1 MQLPPATRCGTI
13 VLAGRPNVGK
23 STLLNTLVGTD
34 LAITSPKPQ
43 STRQPVVGIRTEGS
57 VQLVVIDPPGLLEPH
72 YLLQRTMVDEAVEV
86 VRQADAIL
94 HLERADE
101 AHGPP
106 LTSLLPSGAVGPRPV
121 ATVVTA
127 IDLVEAPQRPPSE
140 GPTFYVNARV
150 GDGLKDLV
158 SWCAAHV
165 PVAPFRYDRDDV
177 SNQPVRFFVE
187 EFVREAAFD
196 LLQQEIPYS
205 VAARVDEFREGSDP
219 LYIRVTVFVERAS
232 QQGMVIGEGGRTI
245 KRLGGAARQRI
256 ESLLGQQVYLDLWV
270 KVLPRWRKSP
280 ELLRRLGFRV
290 PTVRSL

>member
-23 STLLNTLVGTD
+23 STLLNALVGTD

-86 VRQADAIL
+86 VRQADAVL

-101 AHGPP
+101 TPGPP
-106 LTSLLPSGAVGPRPV
+106 LASLLPSGAVGPRPV

-127 IDLVEAPQRPPSE
+127 IDLVEQPHRPRSE
-140 GPTFYVNARV
+140 GPTFYVNARA
-150 GDGLKDLV
+150 GDGLGDLV

-165 PVAPFRYDRDDV
+165 PVAPFRYDPDDV
-177 SNQPVRFFVE
+177 SSQPVRFFVE

-205 VAARVDEFREGSDP
+205 VAARVDEFREGSNP

-232 QQGMVIGEGGRTI
+232 QKGMVVGDGGRTI
-245 KRLGGAARQRI
+245 KRLGAAARQRI

-290 PTVRSL
+290 PTVRSP